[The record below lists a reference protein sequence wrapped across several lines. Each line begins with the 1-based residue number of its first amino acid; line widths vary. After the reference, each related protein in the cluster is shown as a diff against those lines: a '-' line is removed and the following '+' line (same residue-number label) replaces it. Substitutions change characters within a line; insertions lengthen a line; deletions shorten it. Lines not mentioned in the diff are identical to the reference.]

1 MTPMEKIRLLQQSG
15 SFQFTKSLGQNFLTD
30 ENILR
35 KMAVTAKLTK
45 ADAVIEIGPGA
56 GIVTEMLL
64 QEAGSV
70 LAVEID
76 KSLIPFLQETLGHYP
91 HFTLWHQDVLKAN
104 LAEWI
109 TAQRAAG
116 FQSIKVVGNLPYYVT
131 TPIIMKLLE
140 DGLDIDLMLFMI
152 QKEVAQ
158 RLAAKPGTKDYGAL
172 TVGARFYCEA
182 EKVFDVSPQVF
193 IPRPKVASAV
203 VRLTRHETPPADI
216 PDPALFFQLV
226 RAAFGQ
232 RRKTLLNALGT
243 MPDAVDKADVARR
256 LNDAGI
262 DANRRGETLSIEE
275 FARLASVWPDSS
287 DDKEQGTGK

>member
-1 MTPMEKIRLLQQSG
+1 MTPMEKIRRLQQSG
-15 SFQFTKSLGQNFLTD
+15 NFQFTKSLGQNFLTD

-35 KMAVTAKLTK
+35 KMAVAAGLTK

-64 QEAGSV
+64 REAGSV

-76 KSLIPFLQETLGHYP
+76 KALIPFLQETLDHYP
-91 HFTLWHQDVLKAN
+91 HFTLWHQDVLKAD
-104 LAEWI
+104 LAGWI
-109 TAQRAAG
+109 NAQLQAG
-116 FQSIKVVGNLPYYVT
+116 FESIKVVGNLPYYVT

-140 DGLDIDLMLFMI
+140 EQLPIDLMLFMI

-158 RLAAKPGTKDYGAL
+158 RLAAQPGTKDYGAL
-172 TVGARFYCEA
+172 TVGAQFYCKA
-182 EKVFDVSPQVF
+182 EKVFDVSAQVF

-203 VRLTRHETPPADI
+203 VRLTRHQTPPAAV

-243 MPDAVDKADVARR
+243 MPDIEDKDQVSRR
-256 LNDAGI
+256 LEAAGI
-262 DANRRGETLSIEE
+262 DGQRRGETLSIAE
-275 FARLASVWPDSS
+275 FARLASHWRQLE
-287 DDKEQGTGK
+287 K